1 MSPLGGGDEPHA
13 SGLHPAR
20 RQLVRTRPGGPHRA
34 HPARPWPGR
43 DAPDREHRQDPPA
56 AHRRRTPRRRGGRG
70 GPPPPA
76 PPTTVDPVADSG
88 LWQHLAVDSLP
99 VTDAARLV
107 AAVSDNVATNVL
119 IELIGLDSV
128 AETASDLGLTHTAL
142 LDIVR
147 DQRTHEDPPALSTGN
162 AAELARLCR
171 DIEQGR
177 ALSPAA
183 SEQVR
188 DWLSVN
194 TDLSMVAAAFGLDPL
209 AHVDTDRALRL
220 WNKTGT
226 NVGVRCDVGVMRHA
240 ARDDTEPV
248 AYAVLARWQ
257 PDDTTDR
264 TRDDVLATMREVGAL
279 VRAALP

>member
-1 MSPLGGGDEPHA
+1 MSPT
-13 SGLHPAR
+13 HPAFTQPGVSWSVR
-20 RQLVRTRPGGPHRA
+20 VQGVRTGRILLDHGPDEMLPTASIGKILLLLTVAEHLA
-34 HPARPWPGR
+34 DGR
-43 DAPDREHRQDPPA
+43 LLASHTV
-56 AHRRRTPRRRGGRG
+56 RR
-70 GPPPPA
+70 
-76 PPTTVDPVADSG
+76 TTVDPVADSG

-128 AETASDLGLTHTAL
+128 AETASNLGLTHTAL